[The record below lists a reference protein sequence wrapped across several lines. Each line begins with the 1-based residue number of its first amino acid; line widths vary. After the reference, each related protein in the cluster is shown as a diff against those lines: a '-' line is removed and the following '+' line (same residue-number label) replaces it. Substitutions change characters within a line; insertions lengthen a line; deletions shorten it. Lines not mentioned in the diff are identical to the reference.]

1 MSGAAPP
8 RRIRRARRLAA
19 TIRQLD
25 HASHPATEARIVAL
39 AGELGLPSPEG
50 ADPAE
55 QLARIA
61 GAGARLPP
69 EIPVLLAAL
78 LRPLLLPGGPAAPA
92 RDTVPRTA
100 DR

>member
-1 MSGAAPP
+1 GA
-8 RRIRRARRLAA
+8 RIAALAA
-19 TIRQLD
+19 
-25 HASHPATEARIVAL
+25 
-39 AGELGLPSPEG
+39 ELGLPAPEG
-50 ADPAE
+50 ADAAE

-78 LRPLLLPGGPAAPA
+78 LRPLLPPDRAPRDPA
-92 RDTVPRTA
+92 PRTA